1 MEKHIHL
8 HLYTGGGVKAPPA
21 KDAVV
26 ATPVVKS
33 PTAVK
38 PVVPKVQPVQ
48 PMVSQPQEHDCSCGG
63 KPRMPVSR

>member
-8 HLYTGGGVKAPPA
+8 HLYTGGGAKAPPA

-26 ATPVVKS
+26 ATPV
-33 PTAVK
+33 AAK
-38 PVVPKVQPVQ
+38 PLNKAVVPKVQPVQ
-48 PMVSQPQEHDCSCGG
+48 PMASQPQEHDCSCGG